1 MPEERHSII
10 VVGAGVVGI
19 ACAVHL
25 LRDGHRVTIV
35 DRGAPGEACSFGNA
49 GVLASYGC
57 LPVSHPG
64 LVWSVPGMLLSPSGV
79 LRIRWRYWLALF
91 PWLVKFL
98 RAGSMDRMQSS
109 ARALSFLVSGSLEQH
124 RDLAKGTEVEALLR
138 PAPLVYAYADE
149 SKLASGLQ
157 SWEWRRPYGVDYRV
171 VRGEALR
178 ELEPALSPDLPCAV
192 VVDDCGHTTNP
203 ARLVKGL
210 ARYAQAHGATLL
222 ERDVLDIRP
231 HESGGARL
239 TTDAGDMLSE
249 KVVIAAG
256 AWSGTLTARCG
267 EPVPLE
273 AERGYHVVL
282 RDPGVA
288 PRAIVGSAS
297 GKFLATP
304 MEDGLRLAG
313 TSEFAGLDAAPDY
326 RRAEVLR
333 RQARDLFPDANIDD
347 YSQWMG
353 PRPSLPDSLPVLG
366 ASRRHRGIYYAF
378 GHQHVGLTCAPRSG
392 RLIADL
398 IAGRTPN
405 IDLEPYR
412 IDRFQA

>member
-1 MPEERHSII
+1 MQEVRHSIT

-35 DRGAPGEACSFGNA
+35 DRSAPGEACSFGNA

-64 LVWSVPGMLLSPSGV
+64 LVWSVPGMLLRPTGALS
-79 LRIRWRYWLALF
+79 IRWRYWLTLF

-98 RAGSMDRMQSS
+98 RAGRMHRMQSS
-109 ARALSFLVSGSLEQH
+109 ARALSFLVAGSLEQH
-124 RDLAKGTEVEALLR
+124 RDLARGTGVETLLR

-149 SKLASGLQ
+149 RKLAEGLM
-157 SWEWRRPYGVDYRV
+157 SWEWRRPYGVDPRV

-178 ELEPALSPDLPCAV
+178 ELEPALSPHLPCAV
-192 VVDDCGHTTNP
+192 VIDDCGHTTDP

-210 ARYAQAHGATLL
+210 ASYAQRNGATLL

-231 HESGGARL
+231 RESGGVL
-239 TTDAGDMLSE
+239 VTTDAGDMLSE

-256 AWSGTLTARCG
+256 AWSGKLAARCG

-282 RDPGVA
+282 RNPGVA
-288 PRAIVGSAS
+288 PRSIVGSAS

-304 MEDGLRLAG
+304 MDDGLRLAG

-353 PRPSLPDSLPVLG
+353 PRPSLPDSLPVIG
-366 ASRRHRGIYYAF
+366 ASRRHAGVYYAF
-378 GHQHVGLTCAPRSG
+378 GHQHVGLTCAPRTG

-398 IAGRTPN
+398 IAGRVPN
-405 IDLEPYR
+405 IDLDAYR
-412 IDRFQA
+412 IDRFGA